1 MILLLFLDFI
11 LSIDN
16 FVIGFLDDSVIEF
29 SDNSIVRFYFFY
41 DSVICGMFINHDR

>member
-1 MILLLFLDFI
+1 MILFLFLDFI

-29 SDNSIVRFYFFY
+29 FDNSIVRFFF
-41 DSVICGMFINHDR
+41 FFL